1 MKVRAPGSTVRKPVP
16 TVVTNVPTE
25 AQTRELDRLMKEAFP
40 KPLLAKWGRRSNV
53 AVDADGEPIAGV
65 EASVQEGTFLRARAV
80 YRDAEIVKLGP
91 MWASD
96 VLRLLQHPWTP
107 EMVKGLR

>member
-1 MKVRAPGSTVRKPVP
+1 MRVKAPGSTVRKPVP

-65 EASVQEGTFLRARAV
+65 EASVYEGTFLKARAV
-80 YRDAEIVKLGP
+80 YRDAEVVKLGP

-96 VLRLLQHPWTP
+96 VLAMLQHPWA
-107 EMVKGLR
+107 EGFAKGVK

>member
-1 MKVRAPGSTVRKPVP
+1 MRVKAPGSTVRKPVP
-16 TVVTNVPTE
+16 VVVTNVPTD

-40 KPLLAKWGRRSNV
+40 KPLLVKWGRRSNV

-96 VLRLLQHPWTP
+96 VLRLLQHPWA
-107 EMVKGLR
+107 EGFAKGVK